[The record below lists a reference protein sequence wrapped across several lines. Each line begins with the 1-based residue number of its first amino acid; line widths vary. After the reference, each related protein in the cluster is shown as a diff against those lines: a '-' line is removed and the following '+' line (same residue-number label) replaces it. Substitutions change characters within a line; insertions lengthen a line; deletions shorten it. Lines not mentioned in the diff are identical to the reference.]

1 MTLRIKNHLDDR
13 SSHEDAQASAGG
25 RTDDPEKTMSMSTA
39 FNHPNWTPLLHRNVA
54 TRSLTCPFSA
64 RQRHHR
70 NALPSVHPSYSCVPP
85 TCSLSVPPLAV
96 LLTVSVVST
105 WGRIPSSVRNA
116 PTAFLIAAA
125 LCNLNLLSPSQEA
138 MKTINA
144 ILSFAPHAVVLLLLS
159 SSLSSSTQS
168 TIDAAHQTSNRPPY
182 VLLKPFLVGA
192 VATFVSALLPAFLP
206 PLSAAMDTSQLAALL
221 AAFTATYVGG
231 SLNFLVVAR
240 ALRLPPRLSA
250 AAVAVDMSAMALY
263 FAALFVLAA
272 RIRPETKRKFSSP
285 GPSINR
291 IANVDQK
298 GVFNPLVFQLRNAL
312 RLVIPLLVSFVIV
325 NFSETAVRCARLPST
340 VSLMLSSVI
349 ALAMSN
355 VSIKSS
361 YSKFVSR
368 WLSSVPT
375 CATIALNLFF
385 AALGG
390 SARLSAIMSASP
402 TVLACAVIILL
413 GHSLI
418 LFLIGRKVL
427 NIPSHHLLIAS
438 NCNVGGATT
447 APAYAASCGWDA
459 YVPAAI
465 AAGTLG
471 YVIATPLALLVF
483 KIVLLVS

>member
-1 MTLRIKNHLDDR
+1 MT
-13 SSHEDAQASAGG
+13 
-25 RTDDPEKTMSMSTA
+25 
-39 FNHPNWTPLLHRNVA
+39 
-54 TRSLTCPFSA
+54 
-64 RQRHHR
+64 
-70 NALPSVHPSYSCVPP
+70 
-85 TCSLSVPPLAV
+85 VPPLPA
-96 LLTVSVVST
+96 LLTISLVST
-105 WGRIPSSVRNA
+105 WTRIPSSVRNA
-116 PTAFLIAAA
+116 PAAFLIAAA
-125 LCNLNLLSPSQEA
+125 LCNLNLLSPSQA
-138 MKTINA
+138 VNTIDT

-159 SSLSSSTQS
+159 SSSSSSTQS
-168 TIDAAHQTSNRPPY
+168 KSDAARTSNRPPY

-192 VATFVSALLPAFLP
+192 VATFISALLPAFLP

-231 SLNFLVVAR
+231 SLNFLAVAR

-272 RIRPETKRKFSSP
+272 RIRPENNRKSSSSVP
-285 GPSINR
+285 LTNR
-291 IANVDQK
+291 IANADQK
-298 GVFNPLVFQLRNAL
+298 ELSNPLIFQLRNTL
-312 RLVIPLLVSFVIV
+312 RLAIPLIISFLIV
-325 NFSETAVRCARLPST
+325 NFSETIAHCARLPGT

-355 VSIKSS
+355 FSTKSS
-361 YSKFVSR
+361 YSKFFSR

-375 CATIALNLFF
+375 CATFALNLFF

-390 SARLSAIMSASP
+390 SARLSAVMSASP

-413 GHSLI
+413 GHALI

-465 AAGTLG
+465 TAGTLG